1 VNLEALETLTEL
13 SEPGDEYSDAAV
25 EKPQLTN
32 SVLQNGLQMVYHLV
46 ITLKLTV
53 SWRGA

>member
-1 VNLEALETLTEL
+1 LEAQETLTEL
-13 SEPGDEYSDAAV
+13 SKPRDEYSGAVV

-32 SVLQNGLQMVYHLV
+32 SALKNGLQMVYHLV

>member
-1 VNLEALETLTEL
+1 LDAQEKLTEL
-13 SEPGDEYSDAAV
+13 GEPGDEYSDAAV

-32 SVLQNGLQMVYHLV
+32 SALKNGLQMVYHLV
-46 ITLKLTV
+46 IILKLTV

>member
-1 VNLEALETLTEL
+1 MNLEALETLTEL

-32 SVLQNGLQMVYHLV
+32 SALQNGLQMVYHLV